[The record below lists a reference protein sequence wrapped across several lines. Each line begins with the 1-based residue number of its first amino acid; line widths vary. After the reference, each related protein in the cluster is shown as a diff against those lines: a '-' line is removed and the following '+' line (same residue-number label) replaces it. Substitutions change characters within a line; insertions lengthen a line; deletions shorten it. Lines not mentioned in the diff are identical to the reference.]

1 MKIDIT
7 KPKLKKLSNALY
19 VKKVLTEYELARKNL
34 SSDALEEY
42 TLSKLKEADAK
53 RNIEEKLS
61 EEIEIIDSVVVFK
74 KNQEERIVKK
84 IEKKLIKKGRKAS
97 KN

>member
-19 VKKVLTEYELARKNL
+19 VKKELTEYELARNNL

-42 TLSKLKEADAK
+42 TLSKLKEEDAK
-53 RNIEEKLS
+53 RNIE
-61 EEIEIIDSVVVFK
+61 
-74 KNQEERIVKK
+74 
-84 IEKKLIKKGRKAS
+84 
-97 KN
+97 